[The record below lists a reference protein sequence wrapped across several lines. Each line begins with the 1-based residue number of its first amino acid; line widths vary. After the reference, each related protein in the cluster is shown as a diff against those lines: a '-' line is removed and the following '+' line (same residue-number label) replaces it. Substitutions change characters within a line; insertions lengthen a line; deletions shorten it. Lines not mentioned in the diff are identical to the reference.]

1 MKTIFVLKN
10 LNKNFMKTKILHW
23 LPRIIII
30 LAILL
35 VSMFA
40 LDAFESNQTIWQQIG
55 GFLIHL
61 IPSYILIA
69 FLFIAWKWELIGG
82 ILFSLIGIGF
92 APFIYIHNY
101 NMNHSVLISSEVI
114 LLINFPFII
123 AGTLFI
129 LEHFMKKRI
138 SKLN

>member
-1 MKTIFVLKN
+1 MKNVISIS
-10 LNKNFMKTKILHW
+10 NKIIHW
-23 LPRIIII
+23 ISRIICI

-101 NMNHSVLISSEVI
+101 NMNHSVLTSLEII

-123 AGTLFI
+123 AGTFFI
-129 LEHFMKKRI
+129 LEHFIKKRI